1 MDNTWYALFF
11 NISLELFLSDPSRK
25 LLFTKTEIIPHL
37 LEYAKT
43 SEIRRIRCVSC
54 LMLISIGY
62 FNMSESNS
70 TKIEIDE
77 LLLKSLVEMTKVF
90 FLFFDFSVFW
100 YVHDYISLDSR

>member
-11 NISLELFLSDPSRK
+11 NINLELFLTDPSHK

-43 SEIRRIRCVSC
+43 SEIHRIRYMSC

-62 FNMSESNS
+62 FNTNENDS
-70 TKIEIDE
+70 TKNEIDE
-77 LLLKSLVEMTKVF
+77 ILLKSLVEMTKVF
-90 FLFFDFSVFW
+90 FLLFNFNFF
-100 YVHDYISLDSR
+100 